1 VVIKKVLI
9 HSIVF
14 SPDGVST
21 AYLYNDIALRFK
33 EEGYEV
39 IVLTTTPHYNVLISE
54 LEKQPLRNFFFGL
67 FYESDFKGI
76 RVLHVP
82 QKKFKS
88 SILRIT
94 GFVYWHALSFFLG
107 LLQKNVNLI
116 LSPSPPLTIGIINL
130 FIGKLKGAKVIYN
143 VQEIYPDFLIN
154 QGKLKLKPVVSF
166 LKWLEQIVYNNSDA
180 VTTIDDIFY
189 HTIEDRFNYKSKLSI
204 IPNFVDTDLYKP
216 LVNFDNKLDPN
227 YFQEKK
233 SCLKI
238 MYAGNIGHAQA
249 WEPLLRIAKVL
260 SNKDVEFWVIGEGVM
275 KPYLEEQIT
284 LLDLKKI
291 HLVPYQNREVMPQLI
306 AFADLHFIFMSPEM
320 EGQGFPSKV
329 YTIMACCKPLLIISG
344 EDTPICNFLNPLNCA
359 YLIHDRQIEYQCR
372 KIEKIIQNLL
382 QDRSELQ
389 ILGKNGFDHIENTY
403 SKHIVTKQYVDL
415 GDKILKS

>member
-1 VVIKKVLI
+1 MVKKKVLI

-21 AYLYNDIALRFK
+21 AYLYNDIALRFRD
-33 EEGYEV
+33 EGYEV
-39 IVLTTTPHYNVLISE
+39 VVLTTTPHYNVLNDE
-54 LEKQPLRNFFFGL
+54 LLKQPLKRKIFGL
-67 FYESDFKGI
+67 FYESDFNGI

-82 QKKFKS
+82 QKKFRS
-88 SILRIT
+88 SILRII
-94 GFVYWHALSFFLG
+94 GFVYWHVLSFFLG
-107 LLQKNVNLI
+107 LFQKNVNLI

-130 FIGKLKGAKVIYN
+130 FIGKLKGAKIIYN

-154 QGKLKLKPVVSF
+154 QGKLTIKPVINF
-166 LKWLEQIVYNNSDA
+166 LKWLESTVYNYSDA

-189 HTIEDRFNYKSKLSI
+189 CTIENRFNDKSKLSI

-216 LVNFDNKLDPN
+216 SDTGHILDSR

-249 WEPLLRIAKVL
+249 WKPLLRIAKNL
-260 SNKDVEFWVIGEGVM
+260 LNKDVEFWVIGEGVM
-275 KPYLEEQIT
+275 KSYLEEQIN
-284 LLDLKKI
+284 LLDLKNI
-291 HLVPYQNREVMPQLI
+291 HLVPYQSRELMPSLI
-306 AFADLHFIFMSPEM
+306 AYADLHFIFMSPEM

-344 EDTPICNFLNPLNCA
+344 ESTPICNFLKPINCA
-359 YLIHDRQIEYQCR
+359 YMIHDKQIEDQCS
-372 KIEKIIQNLL
+372 KIETIIQNLL
-382 QDRSELQ
+382 HDRSELLT
-389 ILGKNGFDHIENTY
+389 LGKNGYDHIESTY

-415 GDKILKS
+415 GDKILNS